1 MTGYLL
7 DTDICIEILRKNPKV
22 LAKARVR
29 RRAPA
34 KVSTIT
40 AGELFYGAWKSD
52 ASRREDRLQSVREFL
67 EAAELI
73 AFDLKAAER
82 YGAFK
87 ADLARQGLLIGDNDL
102 QIASIAVAYG
112 LVLVSNNTQ
121 HFTRLLPL
129 GLKLESWLKA

>member
-22 LAKARVR
+22 LAKARAR
-29 RRAPA
+29 RRALVR
-34 KVSTIT
+34 VSTIT
-40 AGELFYGAWKSD
+40 AGELFYGAWKAD
-52 ASRREDRLQSVREFL
+52 PTRREDRLQGVRDFL
-67 EAAELI
+67 EAAEVI
-73 AFDLKAAER
+73 ALDLKAAER

-102 QIASIAVAYG
+102 QIASIAVAYR

-121 HFTRLLPL
+121 HFARLLPL
-129 GLKLESWLKA
+129 GLRLENWLKA